1 MKFRYLGNTGLLV
14 SRIALG
20 TMTFGTPDWG
30 SDEAISHAVI
40 KRYLD
45 AGGNHLDAANMYGGG
60 RTEEIIGALL
70 PQLNRDEI
78 IISSKCFFPMAQK
91 PNFFGTSRKHL
102 IASVENSLRKLQ
114 TDYIDLY
121 YLHGP
126 DPITPME
133 ESLRTLNDLVRQGKI
148 RYLGVSNFF
157 GWQLAKAQGIA
168 RELNLEPIVATQPLY
183 NLVQRGSEAELIPAA
198 LDSGVGVIPYS
209 PLGGGFLTGK
219 YADQQEPEKGTRM
232 DYRQGTDGPRFWHEK
247 GFATAKILHEVS
259 EQAGIPMAK
268 LAVAWVLKRRFVTS
282 VILGARKPEQLDVT
296 LEAGTWD
303 MPDDIFGEL
312 EQRTRPHEDYLTWF
326 VRRSYQRHFDAG
338 EFHNPD
344 VELL

>member
-1 MKFRYLGNTGLLV
+1 MKFRYLGKTGLLV

-30 SDEAISHAVI
+30 SDEATSHAVI

-60 RTEEIIGALL
+60 RTEEVIGALM
-70 PQLNRDEI
+70 PQMNRDEI

-102 IASVENSLRKLQ
+102 MASVENSLRKLQ

-148 RYLGVSNFF
+148 R
-157 GWQLAKAQGIA
+157 
-168 RELNLEPIVATQPLY
+168 
-183 NLVQRGSEAELIPAA
+183 
-198 LDSGVGVIPYS
+198 
-209 PLGGGFLTGK
+209 
-219 YADQQEPEKGTRM
+219 
-232 DYRQGTDGPRFWHEK
+232 
-247 GFATAKILHEVS
+247 
-259 EQAGIPMAK
+259 
-268 LAVAWVLKRRFVTS
+268 
-282 VILGARKPEQLDVT
+282 
-296 LEAGTWD
+296 
-303 MPDDIFGEL
+303 
-312 EQRTRPHEDYLTWF
+312 
-326 VRRSYQRHFDAG
+326 
-338 EFHNPD
+338 
-344 VELL
+344 